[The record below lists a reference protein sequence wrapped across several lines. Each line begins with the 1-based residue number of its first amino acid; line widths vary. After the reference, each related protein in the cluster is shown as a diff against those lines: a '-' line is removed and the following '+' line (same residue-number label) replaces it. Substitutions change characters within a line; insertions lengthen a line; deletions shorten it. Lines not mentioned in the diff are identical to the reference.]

1 MEIVGR
7 FFNQHSFTLLAAT
20 SIVVLAIVL
29 FRDGIEAGD
38 LIALGALSVG
48 LLVAYGFLQPGPS
61 SLSEVEQV
69 EAQIGNGR
77 PVLLEF
83 QSPY

>member
-7 FFNQHSFTLLAAT
+7 FFNQHSFTLLAST
-20 SIVVLAIVL
+20 SILVLAIVL

-48 LLVAYGFLQPGPS
+48 LLVAYRVLQPGPS

>member
-7 FFNQHSFTLLAAT
+7 FFNQHSFTLFAAT

-38 LIALGALSVG
+38 LFALGALSVG
-48 LLVAYGFLQPGPS
+48 LLVAYIFLQPGPS
-61 SLSEVEQV
+61 SLSEVEHV

>member
-7 FFNQHSFTLLAAT
+7 FFNQHSFTLLAT
-20 SIVVLAIVL
+20 GSILVLAIVL

-38 LIALGALSVG
+38 FIALGALIFG
-48 LLVAYGFLQPGPS
+48 LVVAYAFLKPGPS
-61 SLSEVEQV
+61 SLFEVDQV